1 MAASDIDLPTFA
13 TLRARCEKSA
23 AERDAA
29 VGLVRLLLSFVET
42 VGGYMTHDEQEVVRD
57 ARAFLAEHGGG

>member
-1 MAASDIDLPTFA
+1 MTIDLDMFS

-29 VGLVRLLLSFVET
+29 VTIIRLLLVLVSANEFRP
-42 VGGYMTHDEQEVVRD
+42 HDEQVVMRR
-57 ARAFLAEHGGG
+57 ARAFLAEQGI